1 MMPCMVGESDRRAWH
16 PKLQRLYDYW
26 RSKCPAE
33 GLPRRSDI
41 DPVEIGPL
49 LHDIFLVAVEREPL
63 RFRFR
68 LLGSGI
74 TTVSRPNVLGRTMD
88 EVYPDVREK
97 LTYQDYVICSETA
110 AVRHYR
116 GPTMFNPDFNFLV
129 TERLLLPVSEGGGN
143 VDFILGAA
151 IYEDTSGKAI

>member
-1 MMPCMVGESDRRAWH
+1 MTLMTGEIDRTAWH

-26 RSKCPAE
+26 RSKRPAE
-33 GLPRRSDI
+33 GLPRKSDI

-49 LHDIFLVAVEREPL
+49 LHDVFLVAVERPPL

-74 TTVSRPNVLGRTMD
+74 TSVSRPNVIGRTMD

-97 LTYQDYVICSETA
+97 ESYRDYVICSEA
-110 AVRHYR
+110 AEVRHYR
-116 GPTMFNPDFNFLV
+116 GATMFNLDFNFLV
-129 TERLLLPVSEGGGN
+129 TERLLLPVTEGSGK

-151 IYEDTSGKAI
+151 LYEDMAGKVI

>member
-1 MMPCMVGESDRRAWH
+1 MMMLMIGEIDRTAWH

-33 GLPRRSDI
+33 GLPRKSDI

-49 LHDIFLVAVEREPL
+49 LHDVFLVAVERPPL

-74 TTVSRPNVLGRTMD
+74 TSVSRPNVIGRTMD

-97 LTYQDYVICSETA
+97 ASYRDYVICSEEA
-110 AVRHYR
+110 EVRHYR
-116 GPTMFNPDFNFLV
+116 GATMFNPDFNFLV
-129 TERLLLPVSEGGGN
+129 TERLLLPVTEGAGT

-151 IYEDTSGKAI
+151 LYEDMTGKVI

>member
-1 MMPCMVGESDRRAWH
+1 MMTVMVGESDRTAWH

-33 GLPRRSDI
+33 GLPLKSDI

-49 LHDIFLVAVEREPL
+49 LHDIFLVAVERAPL

-74 TTVSRPNVLGRTMD
+74 STMSRPNIIGRTMD

-97 LTYQDYVICSETA
+97 LSYQDYVTCSEQA
-110 AVRHYR
+110 EVRHYR
-116 GPTMFNPDFNFLV
+116 GATMFNPDFNFLV
-129 TERLLLPVSEGGGN
+129 TERLLLPVTEGGGK

-151 IYEDTSGKAI
+151 VYEDTSGKVI

>member
-1 MMPCMVGESDRRAWH
+1 MAPMIGEIDRAAWN

-33 GLPRRSDI
+33 ALPRKSDI

-49 LHDIFLVAVEREPL
+49 LHDVFLVAVEREPL

-116 GPTMFNPDFNFLV
+116 GPTMFNPDFSFLA
-129 TERLLLPVSEGGGN
+129 TERLLPPVTDGDRD

-151 IYEDTSGKAI
+151 VYEDMSGKVI